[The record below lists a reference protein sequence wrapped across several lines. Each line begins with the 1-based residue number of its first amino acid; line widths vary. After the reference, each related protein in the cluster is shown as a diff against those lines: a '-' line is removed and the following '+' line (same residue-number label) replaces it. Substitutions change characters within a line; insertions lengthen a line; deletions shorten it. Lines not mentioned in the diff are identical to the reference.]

1 MLLGT
6 RVTSVRGRRVGGGRT
21 RKEGKEENRRERR
34 KEKKKG
40 RRGWKQSNSSH
51 VRRVWG
57 CVSTVVDRHDI
68 KSGVHMTDLLWSWT
82 WSCRRPS

>member
-1 MLLGT
+1 M
-6 RVTSVRGRRVGGGRT
+6 GGGRT

-34 KEKKKG
+34 KEKG
-40 RRGWKQSNSSH
+40 RRGLKQSNSSH

-68 KSGVHMTDLLWSWT
+68 NLPFT
-82 WSCRRPS
+82 